1 MLSRREVARKLG
13 VSTTHVIK
21 LEGIALHPMR
31 DARGHVQYDED
42 EVYRLAR
49 TWQKPTGARYAP
61 SQLEQ
66 LADSVLRRDVAQC
79 IERGYSLTQTIN
91 ALSTRD
97 SEEIE
102 RVYDELSAT
111 TEERHQRE
119 LDRIRE
125 NGRAKEL
132 LTERRE
138 RLRVEFDRM
147 LSKAK

>member
-1 MLSRREVARKLG
+1 
-13 VSTTHVIK
+13 
-21 LEGIALHPMR
+21 
-31 DARGHVQYDED
+31 
-42 EVYRLAR
+42 
-49 TWQKPTGARYAP
+49 
-61 SQLEQ
+61 
-66 LADSVLRRDVAQC
+66 
-79 IERGYSLTQTIN
+79 
-91 ALSTRD
+91 LSTRD